1 VSAAGGHAL
10 GARRFRLY
18 LLGQI
23 VSQSGTAAQ
32 QIGLAWLMYRLSGSS
47 ALVGLTVL
55 LTQLPILVLSPIAG
69 LLADRFDRRSVLL
82 TTEIAGAVQA
92 LALTLAAAT
101 QVLSIAAL
109 LGLSLLL
116 GVINAFSV
124 PARQAIVPLLLD
136 RPAHIRTA
144 VALSSA
150 SLHFSRLLG
159 SALAAAILVYFDV
172 SVCFLGNAISY
183 LASIFVL
190 IRLGSTMQAPI
201 GRMSVG
207 TLRDGLRYCLAHREL
222 RRILRLVIVTS
233 LLLIPYTVLL
243 PAATYLW
250 SGAHAAQFARIMSA
264 AGLGSLLAAL
274 ALALR
279 HEGALLRRVMPASAL
294 VGGACLVVLGLV
306 AASLPSSAVL
316 AVVALLG
323 FSLTLVISGANVTIQ
338 HQIPE
343 ALRGRVM
350 GLFVMSFNGV
360 AALGNLLWGTV
371 SDHYGIA
378 LTFTGAGLLAALF
391 AAADWAA
398 AANRSVAS
406 AGA

>member
-1 VSAAGGHAL
+1 
-10 GARRFRLY
+10 
-18 LLGQI
+18 
-23 VSQSGTAAQ
+23 
-32 QIGLAWLMYRLSGSS
+32 MYRLTGSS
-47 ALVGLTVL
+47 ALVGLTLL
-55 LTQLPILVLSPIAG
+55 LTQLPILVLAPIAG
-69 LLADRFDRRSVLL
+69 VLADRFNRRSVLL
-82 TTEIAGAVQA
+82 VTEIAGAIQA
-92 LALTLAAAT
+92 MALTLAAAM
-101 QVLSIAAL
+101 QVLGIAAL

-116 GVINAFSV
+116 GVVNAFNV
-124 PARQAIVPLLLD
+124 PARQAMVPLLLD
-136 RPAHIRTA
+136 RPADIRTA

-159 SALAAAILVYFDV
+159 SALAAVILAYFDV
-172 SVCFLGNAISY
+172 SVCFPVNAVSY

-190 IRLGSTMQAPI
+190 LQLGSTMPAPI
-201 GRMSVG
+201 RRVSIG
-207 TLRDGLRYCLAHREL
+207 TLHDGLRYCLAHREV
-222 RRILRLVIVTS
+222 RSILRLVIVTS

-243 PAATYLW
+243 PAATHLW
-250 SGAHAAQFARIMSA
+250 SGARAAQFARIMSA

-274 ALALR
+274 ALAFR
-279 HEGALLRRVMPASAL
+279 HESMLLRRVMPASAL
-294 VGGACLVVLGLV
+294 VGGFCLVALGL
-306 AASLPSSAVL
+306 AAAGLPPWGVL

-378 LTFTGAGLLAALF
+378 HTFTGAGLLAALF
-391 AAADWAA
+391 AAADLA
-398 AANRSVAS
+398 AANRTAPSETA
-406 AGA
+406 